1 MAVGALRKLVQKAM
15 KDAGTKVPKVG
26 DVSKEI
32 TKAKKKAQ
40 TIEKKRIKKQAD
52 EGYKS
57 STKQTKEEKNLLA
70 KVKRLEKKKA
80 EINKQKKAIS
90 DKDKA
95 KKDLAAKNKKTGAK
109 GQSQTQKGVKFK
121 KKYDIQEGMGLDAET
136 GGSRRAAQDV
146 DQGKA
151 GKVTATPGKNFVQ
164 SQITKA
170 RVSEAKQKVSLQG
183 KVDRGTATASE
194 KAKLKKLKKADTEA
208 TGRQQRGQRG
218 KVKLEKGDYVNTKTG
233 EIVSDPKSLADLP
246 GGRDLYV
253 KDPTPPR
260 LEAIKRNA
268 RARGMTGRERTL
280 EGLKSGELKSLT
292 KLQRSPK
299 KETTNIGKRG
309 GTGRNRENLA
319 QGGLKMPTADQ
330 TGLRKLPTQ
339 VRNKMGY
346 MYGGGMAKKPRM
358 SKMDYRKG
366 GMVMLVLD
374 MMKKKKGKK

>member
-366 GMVMLVLD
+366 GMVMIVLD